1 MQVIDR
7 VKKNS
12 NAKQHGLHIHGLHG
26 NHSLRE
32 IKFCQDV
39 KEWVES
45 KSQCFPK
52 L

>member
-12 NAKQHGLHIHGLHG
+12 NVKQNGLHIYEWHG

-32 IKFCQDV
+32 IKFSQDV
-39 KEWVES
+39 K
-45 KSQCFPK
+45 
-52 L
+52 